1 LTDIRIFKRCKNTKI
16 LTHMT
21 EEVEEIEEQYN
32 TIHPASQFFYLIL
45 VIVACTIIG
54 AIVSLGIIVA
64 LYGFGVVQNLGGFS
78 ATSPP
83 EVLNSLKIFQ
93 ALSSVFMFLAPPIF
107 FAYLIVHEP
116 KSYIKTSTHFNPVL
130 LLLVLV
136 IMFIS
141 APLMEIMVN
150 LNQQMVFP
158 DFLKGLYKWMKDSE
172 EDAARTTA
180 IFLKMSGPKDLII
193 NLIMIG
199 FLPAV
204 AEEFL
209 FRGAIQTIF
218 TRWTKNPHWG
228 IWIAAIL
235 FSAMHMQFFGFLPR
249 MMLGVGFGYFV
260 WWSGSIWTSIWA
272 HLLNNGTAVVVTYL
286 FQQKLINLNPDDQHV
301 FNYAGY
307 AFSLIITVFLLILY
321 RKLTLSQ
328 KSIPG

>member
-1 LTDIRIFKRCKNTKI
+1 
-16 LTHMT
+16 M
-21 EEVEEIEEQYN
+21 IEEEKVQHSAV
-32 TIHPASQFFYLIL
+32 HPASQFFYLIL

-54 AIVSLGIIVA
+54 AIVSFGIIIA
-64 LYGFGVVQNLGGFS
+64 IYGFSTIQNFAGFS
-78 ATSPP
+78 ASSPP

-116 KSYIKTSTHFNPVL
+116 KNYLKTNIHFNPLL
-130 LLLVLV
+130 LLLVFV
-136 IMFIS
+136 IMFVS
-141 APLMEIMVN
+141 TPLMELLVN
-150 LNQQMVFP
+150 FNQKMVFP

-199 FLPAV
+199 FLPAI

-249 MMLGVGFGYFV
+249 MMLGVAFGYFV
-260 WWSGSIWTSIWA
+260 WWSGSIWTSVWA
-272 HLLNNGTAVVVTYL
+272 HLINNGTAVVVTYL
-286 FQQKLINLNPDDQHV
+286 FQQKLIHLNPDDQHV

-307 AFSLIITVFLLILY
+307 AFSLIITVLLFNLY
-321 RKLTLSQ
+321 RKITL
-328 KSIPG
+328 IPKEIPLAE